1 MSNALFNWHLTAGEP
16 WGSDC
21 TLEELADH
29 AGRLLINLG
38 VYPEEEERN
47 EKTPPSD
54 TQSES

>member
-16 WGSDC
+16 FGSDC
-21 TLEELADH
+21 TLEELANY

-38 VYPEEEERN
+38 VYPEEEDPD
-47 EKTPPSD
+47 EKNPPAD